1 MFRKDLMKNKAA
13 WLILFCILALTVS
26 GCSSKQ
32 KFIKQSQ
39 DSRRVA
45 EAYMAKGDFTEA
57 LRYLLQAE
65 SAYADDHLLQD
76 DLGKVYVARE
86 RYDLAIKHFKRCLEL
101 QPDYSPGKNN
111 LGSAYLLAE
120 RWDDAIAMFDD
131 LKDDLL
137 YATPHY
143 PLYNLGW
150 AYYNKGDYPKAID
163 FFNQS
168 LKSQHGFVL
177 PFRGLGLTYQKTG
190 DLDQAIS
197 FFKKA
202 IDKAPR
208 FAQLHVDL
216 GTTLT
221 LKKQYNAAIDAY
233 ETAAALQPNTPLADR
248 AREEIKRLK
257 ALSSK

>member
-1 MFRKDLMKNKAA
+1 MKNNAA
-13 WLILFCILALTVS
+13 WFIVFCILVLGVS
-26 GCSSKQ
+26 GCASKQ
-32 KFIKQSQ
+32 NLIKQSR

-45 EAYMAKGDFTEA
+45 EAYMVKGDFTEA

-65 SAYADDHLLQD
+65 SIWPDDHLLQD
-76 DLGKVYVARE
+76 DLGKAYVARE

-120 RWDDAIAMFDD
+120 RWDEAIAMFDD

-150 AYYNKGDYPKAID
+150 AYYNKGDYPKAVD

-168 LKSQHGFVL
+168 LKSMHNFVL
-177 PFRGLGLTYQKTG
+177 PLRGLGLTYLKTG
-190 DLDQAIS
+190 DLDRSIS
-197 FFKKA
+197 YFKKA
-202 IDKAPR
+202 VEQTPR
-208 FAQLHVDL
+208 FAQLHMDL
-216 GTTLT
+216 GATYA
-221 LKKQYNAAIDAY
+221 LKKDYTSAIEAY
-233 ETAAALQPNTPLADR
+233 ETAASLQPNTPLADQ
-248 AREEIKRLK
+248 AGEEVKRLK
-257 ALSSK
+257 AMNRK